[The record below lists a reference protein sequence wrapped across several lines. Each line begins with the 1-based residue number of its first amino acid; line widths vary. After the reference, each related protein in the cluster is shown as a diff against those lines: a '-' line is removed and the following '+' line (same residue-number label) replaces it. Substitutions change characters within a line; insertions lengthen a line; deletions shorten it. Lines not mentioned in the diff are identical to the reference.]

1 MIFWNKKRISWIGIY
16 FIPFTLLNIIISI
29 IMVAIGFFRS
39 FNLTLIFFIIFE
51 LFAVVTIIF
60 GMLFSTF
67 FNKAKSAGKLV
78 NTIWNLSILFK
89 IWVFFIGAACGAFY
103 SIISLLYFVVFL
115 PREAGIDI
123 PMVAQWFLSLLFPC
137 AFSLAIDQVRIN
149 NKNEANT

>member
-89 IWVFFIGAACGAFY
+89 IWVFFYRRCLWSILFDHKFALFCCFSSTWGRHRY
-103 SIISLLYFVVFL
+103 SNGCS
-115 PREAGIDI
+115 
-123 PMVAQWFLSLLFPC
+123 MV
-137 AFSLAIDQVRIN
+137 SLASFSMRLFISHRSSK
-149 NKNEANT
+149 NKQQKRS